1 MKYFIVDAF
10 SSARF
15 SGNPASVCLLEGD
28 FSDTEMQS
36 LAAEFNLSETA
47 YLRLLADGRYSL
59 RWFTPL
65 TEVNL
70 CGHATLAAAHVLWQ
84 QCGITTTPLR
94 FETRSG
100 ELSASLL
107 ADVISLEFPL
117 VVTATLADDR
127 QLRSV
132 VANGLTALSAGE
144 DLLVEL
150 ADVDAVHNFVPDL
163 AAISALPARCLI
175 ITANAEAGNCD
186 GIDFVSRVFA
196 PAAGIDEDPVTGSAH
211 CALAHYW
218 SQKLG
223 RKLMRGRQLSAR
235 GGEVGVEVIGGN
247 VILSGRA
254 VTVMGGE
261 IF

>member
-1 MKYFIVDAF
+1 MKYYVVDAF
-10 SSARF
+10 SSERF
-15 SGNPASVCLLEGD
+15 AGNPAAVCLLEGEM
-28 FSDTEMQS
+28 SDAEMQS
-36 LAAEFNLSETA
+36 LAAEFNLSETT
-47 YLRLLADGRYSL
+47 YLRLLPDGRYSL

-84 QCGITTTPLR
+84 QCAIASTALR

-100 ELSASLL
+100 ELAASLL
-107 ADVISLEFPL
+107 ADGIALEFPL
-117 VVTATLADDR
+117 VVTQPLADDT
-127 QLRSV
+127 QLRG
-132 VANGLTALSAGE
+132 VADNILATCRAGE
-144 DLLVEL
+144 DLLIEL
-150 ADVDAVHNFVPDL
+150 ADVATVQSFIPDL
-163 AAISALPARCLI
+163 AAVSALPARGLI
-175 ITANAEAGNCD
+175 VTAKTGGGGGNQV
-186 GIDFVSRVFA
+186 DFVSRFFA

-223 RKLMRGRQLSAR
+223 RETMRGRQLSTR
-235 GGEVGVEVIGGN
+235 GGEVGVAIAGDK
-247 VILSGRA
+247 VILSGQA